1 MVLNPGEENGNPLD
15 YFCLGNPTD
24 RGAWWATCHWVTE
37 SDTTE
42 RLYNNDIE
50 AVMFEFGKVFIIRRH
65 YQVVDN
71 NTNTNLY
78 YM

>member
-1 MVLNPGEENGNPLD
+1 MS
-15 YFCLGNPTD
+15 LG
-24 RGAWWATCHWVTE
+24 RKE